1 MPRVSRSEDVVL
13 PLGDI
18 DHHATAWWLCGS
30 RCGSIHHQSPMGTVP
45 QGIGESTWM
54 YHLHRSDYL
63 RWFRYAIKNDDLAD
77 ETERVER
84 RADLALRRRG
94 R

>member
-1 MPRVSRSEDVVL
+1 
-13 PLGDI
+13 
-18 DHHATAWWLCGS
+18 
-30 RCGSIHHQSPMGTVP
+30 MGTVP